1 MSYVAFLLSAQ
12 THQEILVS
20 LLKMPRKPLDTLLS
34 LLDDRPPSM
43 FPLYLDV
50 YIFHYTRSKLINGK
64 TNYSTQLSR
73 KICCSLYQVNICYYV
88 LFALSLGRI

>member
-50 YIFHYTRSKLINGK
+50 FQDQN
-64 TNYSTQLSR
+64 
-73 KICCSLYQVNICYYV
+73 
-88 LFALSLGRI
+88 